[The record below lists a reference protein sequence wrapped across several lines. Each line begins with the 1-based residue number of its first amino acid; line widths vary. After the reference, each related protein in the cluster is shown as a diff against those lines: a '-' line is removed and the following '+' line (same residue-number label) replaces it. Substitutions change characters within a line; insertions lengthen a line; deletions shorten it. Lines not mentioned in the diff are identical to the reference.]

1 MRVKDGRRENKVRA
15 SQVVRLMEP
24 DEFLW
29 EKKDAHVPGLCP
41 CRDGGSNHRDR
52 EGWTERVRVANE
64 EGEIPQGKDGGLCQ
78 SGAGWSY
85 QVLRADVLLV

>member
-1 MRVKDGRRENKVRA
+1 MPTVLVSVPAE
-15 SQVVRLMEP
+15 MEAP
-24 DEFLW
+24 ITEM
-29 EKKDAHVPGLCP
+29 
-41 CRDGGSNHRDR
+41 GGW
-52 EGWTERVRVANE
+52 WTERVRVANE